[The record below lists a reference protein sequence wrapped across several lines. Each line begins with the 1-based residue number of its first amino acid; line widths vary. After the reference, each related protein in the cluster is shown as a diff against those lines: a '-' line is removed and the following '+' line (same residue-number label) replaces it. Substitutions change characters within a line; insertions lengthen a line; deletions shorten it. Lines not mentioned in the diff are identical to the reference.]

1 MTRKSIRLSSVYDHG
16 SLTNLTNLSARFACV
31 GLLLSATWVFA
42 QVEVEARFR
51 YSGSFTKLP
60 TADLFHPLVGSSHT
74 DNQLDARVQF
84 SGDQESLSWYVDST
98 FSLLHGDGI
107 ELENLLQLPNEA
119 RRGSQ
124 AYRRFDLASRLLDKQ
139 DTSIVAAIDRAV
151 LQYRKKTW
159 SIKVG
164 RDALSWGNGVVFHPL
179 DLFSPFAPTTVDREF
194 KTSSDLV
201 LVEKLFSNGSDLQ
214 ALYIGRSD
222 TGTSSNDS
230 STKAIKYKGLT
241 ESFEYE
247 FVLADHYSDPV
258 LAASL
263 QAPIG
268 GALLRTD
275 LVRSCG
281 SSQCFNSGIVN
292 LDYTFSLKGA
302 PLYAFVEFFHNAFGV
317 KRLTPGNL
325 ELPSFL
331 VERQERGE
339 VFNLMKRYVAVGAV
353 FPLHPL
359 WNQTVTGIRNSH
371 DGGMLIQTFL
381 TYDPSDHTRVQL
393 GILAPLADEG
403 EEFGQLSVDDESTSG
418 GGWNVFVS
426 LAYYL

>member
-1 MTRKSIRLSSVYDHG
+1 MTHKSTKPSSVYVHG
-16 SLTNLTNLSARFACV
+16 SLTNLTHLSARFICV
-31 GLLLSATWVFA
+31 GLLLSASVGFA
-42 QVEVEARFR
+42 QIEVQARFK

-60 TADLFHPLVGSSHT
+60 STDHFRPLVGTSHT
-74 DNQLDARVQF
+74 ENQLDARVQF
-84 SGDQESLSWYVDST
+84 TGDHESLSWYVDST
-98 FSLLHGDGI
+98 FSILNGDSI
-107 ELENLLQLPNEA
+107 KLENLLRLPNEA

-124 AYRRFDLASRLLDKQ
+124 ALRRFDLASRLLDKQ
-139 DTSIVAAIDRAV
+139 DTSMVAAIDRAV
-151 LQYRKKTW
+151 VQYRKRTW
-159 SIKVG
+159 SIKAG

-201 LVEKLFSNGSDLQ
+201 LLEKLFSNGSDLQ

-222 TGTSSNDS
+222 TVSSSIAS

-241 ESFEYE
+241 DSFEYE
-247 FVLADHYSDPV
+247 FVLADHYADEV
-258 LAASL
+258 VAASL

-281 SSQCFNSGIVN
+281 SSHCFNSGIVN

-302 PLYAFVEFFHNAFGV
+302 PLYAFVEFFNNAFGV

-325 ELPSFL
+325 DLPIFL

-359 WNQTVTGIRNSH
+359 WNQSVTSIRNLH

-393 GILAPLADEG
+393 GILAPFADEG
-403 EEFGQLSVDDESTSG
+403 EEFGQLSIDDESTSG